1 MAYEAVIRK
10 IPRAWQ
16 EKINANT
23 DICIN
28 LKYNVQINPYI
39 KFILKDEKG
48 CRSIY
53 DKIVSVNQ
61 LLLTN
66 KWTTELGDITSEEMK
81 VYKRNLKY
89 VKEIKLRDF
98 QFKINHRILVTNS
111 FLLKIKKKETD
122 LCSYCHKE
130 SESIMHLFARCDLV
144 KEFWENFKRWLTD
157 KINTTLEIND
167 KNILFS
173 SFSKC
178 SLIRYK

>member
-1 MAYEAVIRK
+1 MYTFEGLKEIYKIRGTFLDYEAVIRK

-66 KWTTELGDITSEEMK
+66 KWTKELGDITSEEMK
-81 VYKRNLKY
+81 VYNRNLKY

-98 QFKINHRILVTNS
+98 QNDEMAIRLNFVSFTIQVTKHGNMICRFAWYYYIVVTYQVNS
-111 FLLKIKKKETD
+111 AGG
-122 LCSYCHKE
+122 
-130 SESIMHLFARCDLV
+130 SIMSS
-144 KEFWENFKRWLTD
+144 EN
-157 KINTTLEIND
+157 
-167 KNILFS
+167 
-173 SFSKC
+173 
-178 SLIRYK
+178 